1 MKKTVLL
8 LAGLALILA
17 VGATALGQG
26 YAAMPEGAKI
36 VNLGGPDWPGL
47 EPGVQ
52 GGTFYSSVFGS
63 GPKKWNDVTSHE
75 TTTTRYTAVFLRGLV
90 TLHAVSGAIT
100 PELAE
105 SYEVSEDGLTITFH
119 LRKGIL
125 WSDGEPFTADDVVF
139 TYNDL
144 VFNEDVETDARDV
157 MTLPD
162 GSFPKVEK
170 VDDYTVSVTLSMVF
184 RPIFYSLTQ
193 NIMPEHKLAQYVHK
207 LNPDVE
213 AGTFNGVWGLDTDLT
228 ELCGLGAYL
237 IESYEPDQQVVMV
250 RNPYYYVYDQ
260 NGTQLP
266 YYDKIVETIVASQD
280 VQLLQLRNGEIDAW
294 GCRPS
299 DVPIL
304 KREEAT
310 KGFKVIIGSGIYG
323 TLWISFNQD
332 YAMDEDDAAKAQL
345 RNLFRDIRFRQAVSY
360 AMDKQ
365 SIIDNLYNGLAKP
378 QWSPVS
384 TPSPFYA
391 GRDTYGGPI
400 TETDAVVY
408 EYDLDKA
415 NALLDEIG
423 IMDTNGDGVREFPDG
438 APVEFE
444 LNTNSGNTLRE
455 GFCLIMKEDLEK
467 IGLKVNYN
475 PVDFNTLVTRLLGD
489 TLYQAV
495 VLGLTGGDDPNGG
508 ANVYKTDGG
517 LHFWHYDAANNPYE
531 YEKKIDE
538 LMNAGVSTYD
548 NDEAFEIY
556 KEYQILFAT
565 QDLGMNFSVNQA
577 YTYVIYND
585 IGNAA
590 IASPITS
597 PTADNGLG
605 REFVFQ
611 KPQS

>member
-8 LAGLALILA
+8 LLGLALVLSAGAVALA
-17 VGATALGQG
+17 QG
-26 YAAMPEGAKI
+26 YATMPEGAKI
-36 VNLGGPDWPGL
+36 VNLGGPDYPGL
-47 EPGVQ
+47 EPGVR
-52 GGTFYSSVFGS
+52 GGTFYTSVFGS
-63 GPKKWNDVTSHE
+63 GPKKWNDVTAHE
-75 TTTTRYTAVFLRGLV
+75 TTTTRYTNMFLRGLMTLNAV
-90 TLHAVSGAIT
+90 TGAT
-100 PELAE
+100 VPELAQ
-105 SYEVSEDGLTITFH
+105 SFDVSDDGLTITFH

-125 WSDGEPFTADDVVF
+125 WSDGQPFTADDVLF

-144 VFNEDVETDARDV
+144 IFNTDVETDARDV

-170 VDDYTVSVTLSMVF
+170 IDDYKVTVTLSMVF
-184 RPIFYSLTQ
+184 RPIFNALTQ
-193 NIMPEHKLAQYVHK
+193 NIMPKHKLAQYVHK
-207 LNPDVE
+207 LNPDVA
-213 AGTFNGVWGLDTDLT
+213 AGTFNGAWGLDTKLSD
-228 ELCGLGAYL
+228 LCGLGPYL
-237 IESYEPDQQVVMV
+237 IDSYEPDQQVVMV

-266 YYDKIVETIVASQD
+266 YCDKYVESIVASMD
-280 VQLLQLRNGEIDAW
+280 VQLLQFRNGEIYAW

-310 KGFKVIIGSGIYG
+310 KGFKVIVGSGVYG

-332 YAMDEDDAAKAQL
+332 YGLGEGDAAKDQL
-345 RNLFRDIRFRQAVSY
+345 RNLFRDVRFRQAVSY

-391 GRDTYGGPI
+391 GRDSYGGPI

-408 EYDLDKA
+408 EYDLKKA
-415 NALLDEIG
+415 ASLLDEIG
-423 IMDTNGDGVREFPDG
+423 IMDTNGDGIREFPDG
-438 APVEFE
+438 SPVEFE
-444 LNTNSGNTLRE
+444 LNTNAGNTLRE

-489 TLYQAV
+489 TLYQAA

-508 ANVYKTDGG
+508 ANVYKSTGG
-517 LHFWHYDAANNPYE
+517 LHFWHYDAAKNPYE

-538 LMNAGVSTYD
+538 LFNAGVSTYD
-548 NDEAFEIY
+548 NNKAFDIY
-556 KEYQILFAT
+556 KQYQILFAT
-565 QDLGMNFSVNQA
+565 QDLGMNFSVNTA
-577 YTYVIYND
+577 FTYVIYNFV
-585 IGNAA
+585 GNSAVC
-590 IASPITS
+590 SPITS
-597 PTADNGLG
+597 PTGDNGLG
-605 REFVFQ
+605 REFAFL
-611 KPQS
+611 KPKS